1 MNSNILSFFLV
12 ENNVDIDVK
21 FSFLKL
27 DTAYKV
33 AVNI

>member
-1 MNSNILSFFLV
+1 MKTNILSFFLV

-21 FSFLKL
+21 FNFLKL
-27 DTAYKV
+27 DTSHKV